1 MPEPIALFWDVGGVV
16 LTNGWDRNSRRKA
29 VENFKLDWDEFED
42 RHELVD
48 AAFEKGQLGLEAY
61 LDRTVFYRPRNFTRD
76 EFRNFIFAQSEPFPE
91 TLEVLERLARS
102 KKYLMGTLN
111 NESIELNLYRINR
124 FGLR

>member
-1 MPEPIALFWDVGGVV
+1 MRRTASQTQPSLGRLNHCPFSKWQPILM
-16 LTNGWDRNSRRKA
+16 
-29 VENFKLDWDEFED
+29 
-42 RHELVD
+42 
-48 AAFEKGQLGLEAY
+48 GQLGLEAY

-124 FGLR
+124 FGLRNYFSVFF